1 MSAKILD
8 AVQEW
13 LKGLRVGGS
22 KSNDEPREATYDGKK
37 VFVYS
42 ETKNYIIISYTAD
55 GTKLFSVNPNEITT

>member
-13 LKGLRVGGS
+13 LKGLRAGS
-22 KSNDEPREATYDGKK
+22 VSNEPKQAIYKGNK